1 MGGMSLFVFDSY
13 LALEIKKNYRA
24 RTMFVETKKMVPPD
38 GGWGWIVVIGVSV
51 VNLCTRSIEPSFG
64 LLFGDLLKELKVE
77 TTGAALIMSTLDAL
91 INFSGLF
98 VGPLIRAFSYRKVSL
113 VGSALCALG
122 LILTYPANSMA
133 HILATY
139 SIINGLGVGLTAS
152 STFVALNN
160 YFVKKRGQAV
170 GLSLAGTAFG
180 MMLMP
185 QAVKLL
191 LEEFSFRG
199 TILILGAF
207 ALNAIVGSSLLQP
220 AKWHFVP
227 EIKDE
232 EEGYHQRISF
242 FFASNEEMETIKETE
257 DEDLDLHEAQTLIN
271 TKGMS
276 ELAVKTLEELT
287 KQPGLSRK
295 STFPRNFSTMSFLG
309 SKRRKPSQD
318 SIVSSYS
325 RLDFTGSSLQLH
337 LEQNESDS
345 SSSSATHLRRNM
357 SYPGVQLTSHKKI
370 LAEFSKSPLK
380 FQAEKKKKNMWKK
393 IVDFMDFDLLKD
405 PIYLNLVFGLSIFYV
420 AEQNFKMVTPFFFEN
435 IGYKKADVALFLSV
449 QAFTDI
455 LARLI
460 LPPICDRIN
469 VSKRTLFMTGIF
481 VLGIC
486 RSVLAEQ
493 TDWTPIMVWL
503 VICGFFRGA
512 ALINFTI
519 TISEYSSLEKLPAA
533 FGLHMVGKGLFVVA
547 IGPILGIIRDTTK
560 SYPICLHSQTFLI
573 LVCCVAWSIEYAF
586 RFLRTRSV
594 ESDTDTSTT

>member
-1 MGGMSLFVFDSY
+1 
-13 LALEIKKNYRA
+13 
-24 RTMFVETKKMVPPD
+24 
-38 GGWGWIVVIGVSV
+38 
-51 VNLCTRSIEPSFG
+51 LCTRSIEPSFG
-64 LLFGDLLKELKVE
+64 LLFGDLLTELGVK

-98 VGPLIRAFSYRKVSL
+98 VGPLIRAFSYRKVSI

-160 YFVKKRGQAV
+160 YFVKRRGQAV

-185 QAVKLL
+185 QAVKFL
-191 LEEFSFRG
+191 LEAFDFRG

-207 ALNAIVGSSLLQP
+207 ALNAIVGSALLQP
-220 AKWHFVP
+220 AKWHYVS
-227 EIKDE
+227 ETKDE
-232 EEGYHQRISF
+232 EEAYHQ
-242 FFASNEEMETIKETE
+242 EMETIKETD

-276 ELAVKTLEELT
+276 ELAVRTLEELT
-287 KQPGLSRK
+287 KQPGLARK
-295 STFPRNFSTMSFLG
+295 STFPRNFSTMSFSG
-309 SKRRKPSQD
+309 NKRRKPSQE

-337 LEQNESDS
+337 LEQTEPEWST
-345 SSSSATHLRRNM
+345 SSAHLRRNM

-370 LAEFSKSPLK
+370 LADFARSPPR
-380 FQAEKKKKNMWKK
+380 FRTEKKKNVWQR
-393 IVDFMDFDLLKD
+393 IVTFMDFDLLKD
-405 PIYLNLVFGLSIFYV
+405 PVYLNLVFGLSIFYV
-420 AEQNFKMVTPFFFEN
+420 AEQNFKMVTPFFFAS
-435 IGYKKADVALFLSV
+435 IGYVKGDIALFLSV

-486 RSVLAEQ
+486 RSGKYRQRFDDRFEDGRIRPKKNQNHFQSSSPLLVNFKMSDLEETNTNSCTIFSRDRPPSRPKTTTTINSLHEFRVRYRSSPVFELFFLSESFRLNFSKEQ
-493 TDWTPIMVWL
+493 
-503 VICGFFRGA
+503 
-512 ALINFTI
+512 
-519 TISEYSSLEKLPAA
+519 
-533 FGLHMVGKGLFVVA
+533 
-547 IGPILGIIRDTTK
+547 
-560 SYPICLHSQTFLI
+560 
-573 LVCCVAWSIEYAF
+573 F
-586 RFLRTRSV
+586 RFIFL
-594 ESDTDTSTT
+594 

>member
-1 MGGMSLFVFDSY
+1 
-13 LALEIKKNYRA
+13 
-24 RTMFVETKKMVPPD
+24 
-38 GGWGWIVVIGVSV
+38 
-51 VNLCTRSIEPSFG
+51 LCTRSIEPSFG
-64 LLFGDLLKELKVE
+64 LLFGDLLTELDVE

-113 VGSALCALG
+113 VGSTLCALG
-122 LILTYPANSMA
+122 LILTYPAKSMA

-139 SIINGLGVGLTAS
+139 SIIN
-152 STFVALNN
+152 ALNN
-160 YFVKKRGQAV
+160 YFVKRRGQAV
-170 GLSLAGTAFG
+170 GFSLAGTAFG

-185 QAVKLL
+185 QAVKFLL
-191 LEEFSFRG
+191 DAYSFRG
-199 TILILGAF
+199 AILILGAF
-207 ALNAIVGSSLLQP
+207 ALNAIVGSTLLQP
-220 AKWHFVP
+220 AKWHYVS
-227 EIKDE
+227 ESKDE
-232 EEGYHQRISF
+232 EEAYHQ
-242 FFASNEEMETIKETE
+242 EMETIKETD
-257 DEDLDLHEAQTLIN
+257 DEDLDLQEAQTLIN

-276 ELAVKTLEELT
+276 ELAVRTLEELT
-287 KQPGLSRK
+287 KQPGLTRK
-295 STFPRNFSTMSFLG
+295 STFPRNFSTMSFAANK
-309 SKRRKPSQD
+309 KRKASQE

-337 LEQNESDS
+337 LEESESDVS
-345 SSSSATHLRRNM
+345 PGSAHLRRNM

-370 LAEFSKSPLK
+370 LAEFARSPLK
-380 FQAEKKKKNMWKK
+380 LKTQKKKNTWQK
-393 IVDFMDFDLLKD
+393 IVRFMDFDLLKD

-420 AEQNFKMVTPFFFEN
+420 AEQNFKMVTPFFFRD
-435 IGYKKADVALFLSV
+435 IGYGKADIALFLSV

-469 VSKRTLFMTGIF
+469 VSKRTLFMTGVF

-493 TDWTPIMVWL
+493 TDWTMILVWL

-560 SYPICLHSQTFLI
+560 SYPICLHSQTCLI
-573 LVCCVAWSIEYAF
+573 FTCCLAWSIEYAF
-586 RFLRTRSV
+586 RFFRTRSV

>member
-1 MGGMSLFVFDSY
+1 
-13 LALEIKKNYRA
+13 
-24 RTMFVETKKMVPPD
+24 MFAETKKMVPPD
-38 GGWGWIVVIGVSV
+38 GGWGWVVVIGVSV

-64 LLFGDLLKELKVE
+64 LLFGDLLKDLEVE

-160 YFVKKRGQAV
+160 YFVKRRGQAV

-185 QAVKLL
+185 QAVKFL
-191 LEEFSFRG
+191 LEAYDFRG

-207 ALNAIVGSSLLQP
+207 ALNAIVGSTLLQP

-227 EIKDE
+227 EFKDE
-232 EEGYHQRISF
+232 EEAYHQ
-242 FFASNEEMETIKETE
+242 EMETIKETD
-257 DEDLDLHEAQTLIN
+257 DEDLDLHEAKTLID

-276 ELAVKTLEELT
+276 ELAVRTLEELT
-287 KQPGLSRK
+287 KPGLARK
-295 STFPRNFSTMSFLG
+295 STFPRNFSTMSF
-309 SKRRKPSQD
+309 SNNKRRKPSQD

-337 LEQNESDS
+337 LEQTESDLS
-345 SSSSATHLRRNM
+345 ASSSAHLRRNM

-370 LAEFSKSPLK
+370 LAEFARSPPR
-380 FQAEKKKKNMWKK
+380 FRPQKKKNVWQK
-393 IVDFMDFDLLKD
+393 IVTFMDFDLLKD

-420 AEQNFKMVTPFFFEN
+420 AEQNFKMVTPFFFN
-435 IGYKKADVALFLSV
+435 SIGYGKSDVALFLSV

-493 TDWTPIMVWL
+493 TDWTMIMVWL

-547 IGPILGIIRDTTK
+547 IGPLLGIIRDTTK
-560 SYPICLHSQTFLI
+560 SFPICLHSQTCLI
-573 LVCCVAWSIEYAF
+573 FICCVAWSIEYAF
-586 RFLRTRSV
+586 RFFRTRSV
-594 ESDTDTSTT
+594 ESDTDTTTT